1 MHAIVSTTSGA
12 GAGGGATA
20 GRVAAFAV
28 VDLPA
33 LGLLA
38 LAGLLGLRTFGTPSL
53 SARRRGG

>member
-1 MHAIVSTTSGA
+1 MHAIVSTTSADGA
-12 GAGGGATA
+12 AATA
-20 GRVAAFAV
+20 TPFAPAFAT

>member
-1 MHAIVSTTSGA
+1 MHAIVSTPSGDGA
-12 GAGGGATA
+12 GAATT
-20 GRVAAFAV
+20 AFADALAA

-38 LAGLLGLRTFGTPSL
+38 LVELLGLRTFGTPSL